1 MPFVVDNSVVI
12 GWHLSSQATDYTDAM
27 LDKLASDVAHV
38 PALWPLEFSNVVR
51 KALTGRKITEERARE
66 IMQIQAGL
74 SLIVH
79 ADVPDPA
86 ENMEPALR
94 YKLSS
99 YDAAYLELAMRL
111 KLPIAAQDES
121 LRIAAEKSGV
131 GVVGLG
137 AAQSPSS

>member
-12 GWHLSSQATDYTDAM
+12 GWHLSGQATDYTDAM

-51 KALTGRKITEERARE
+51 KALTCKKITEERARE

-79 ADVPDPA
+79 TDVPDPA
-86 ENMEPALR
+86 ENMALALR
-94 YKLSS
+94 YNLSS
-99 YDAAYLELAMRL
+99 YDAAYLDLALRL
-111 KLPIAAQDES
+111 RLPVAVVDGALRDAAV
-121 LRIAAEKSGV
+121 AAGV
-131 GVVGLG
+131 GVFE
-137 AAQSPSS
+137 P